1 MILIN
6 GKKTSLLEFSDRGF
20 QYGDGLFETVE
31 VINGQPVFLKLHL
44 DRLAQGCK
52 TLKIPF
58 KSFDILE
65 KEVKDLVH
73 DQNHAV
79 LKIIL
84 TRGSGGRGYQQ
95 PDPIIPT
102 RVVSLHP
109 FPEYPVLY
117 KTEGI
122 KLRFCSTRLGLNPN
136 LRGIKHLNRLDQI
149 LARAEWQSADY
160 QEGLMLDIN
169 NNVIEGTMS
178 NLFIVN
184 ENHLFTPKLDLC
196 GVRGIIRQLVFR
208 AAQEL
213 GINLTEIHLTKQ
225 QCLEA
230 DEIFLTNSVISLWP
244 ASQLLQKTYTPGVIT
259 FKIQQWLNDYKD
271 RDLCQAS

>member
-20 QYGDGLFETVE
+20 QYGDGLFETIE
-31 VINGQPVFLKLHL
+31 VINSHSVFLKLHFE
-44 DRLAQGCK
+44 RLALGCK
-52 TLKIPF
+52 RLKIPF

-65 KEVKDLVH
+65 KEINSLIL

-95 PDPIIPT
+95 PDPVIPT
-102 RVVSLHP
+102 RVISLHP
-109 FPEYPVLY
+109 FPDYPVLF

-136 LRGIKHLNRLDQI
+136 LAGIKHLNRLDQV
-149 LARAEWQSADY
+149 LARAEWQSTDY

-178 NLFIVN
+178 NLFIVKD
-184 ENHLFTPKLDLC
+184 NHLFTPKLDLC
-196 GVRGIIRQLVFR
+196 GVTGIIRQLVFR

-213 GINLTEIHLTKQ
+213 GINLAEIHLTKQ

-230 DEIFLTNSVISLWP
+230 DEIFLTNSIVNLWP
-244 ASQLLQKTYTPGVIT
+244 VCQLLQKTYTPGMIT
-259 FKIQQWLNDYKD
+259 LKIQQWLNDFKA
-271 RDLCQAS
+271 RDLCQVW